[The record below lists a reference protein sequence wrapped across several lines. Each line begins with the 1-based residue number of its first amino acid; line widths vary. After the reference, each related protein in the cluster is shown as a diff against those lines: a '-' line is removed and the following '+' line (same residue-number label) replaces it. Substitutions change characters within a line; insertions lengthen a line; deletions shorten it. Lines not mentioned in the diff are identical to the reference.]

1 MNLEPI
7 DYDTQPANDIVRENR
22 LPGDPPTEWDINGW
36 GDPTIQGFGHDIS
49 INRGETIFFKI
60 KTDSTDY
67 RIDIYRMGYYGGMGA
82 RRVDTITPSV
92 KLPQHQPEGLRD
104 EATRLYDCGNWA
116 VSASWSA
123 PPDATSGIYFARLV
137 RQDSDPTGWR
147 ADNSQEGPAEAPVAS
162 PHAYGAL
169 GHGRLANA
177 LREPRASHIYFIVRH
192 DGGDADILFQTAD
205 TTWQAYNPYGGYCTY
220 GRVNPGFPRSIGIPP
235 RAYKVS
241 YNRPLKTRDYRA
253 VNMVF
258 NAEYPCVRWLE
269 ANGYD
274 VTYFTGVDSDRRGE
288 EIAKHRLFLS
298 VGHDEYWSLDQR
310 NHVEAARETGV
321 NLAFFSGNEVF
332 WKTRWES
339 SIDGEG
345 VPHRTLVTY
354 KETHD
359 NAKIDPVPDVWTGT
373 WRDPRPFNPEGPQPE
388 NALTGTIFT
397 VNAWRNDPLIV
408 PAKYA
413 NLRFWRNTEIAKLK
427 PGERA
432 VLLRGLLGHEWDE
445 DIDNGFRPPG
455 LFHLSETTIDNVPY
469 LQDNGTVYD
478 SGTATHR
485 LTLYRHENSNGVQ
498 QSLNKE
504 GHSGS
509 QPAALVFGA
518 GTIQWAW
525 GLDAHHDTETGIPP
539 ERANSSST
547 RVGVDLNGPDKNIQ
561 QATVN
566 LFADMGVQPQTLQ
579 ADLTPASASTD
590 TQPPTSTVHLPVDGA
605 TLPLGTL
612 IISGTAQD
620 TEGQVAGI
628 EVSVDNGLSWH
639 PASGCE
645 AWRYEWLPTAPGVV
659 TILSR
664 AVDDSGNLERPGEGV
679 TVTIHSAQ

>member
-1 MNLEPI
+1 MSLEST
-7 DYDTQPANDIVRENR
+7 DRHAQPTNDIVRENQ

-49 INRGETIFFKI
+49 INRGEMIFFKI

-82 RRVDTITPSV
+82 RRVDTIKPSV
-92 KLPQHQPEGLRD
+92 TLPQHQPEGLRD
-104 EATRLYDCGNWA
+104 EATHLYDCGNWEI
-116 VSASWSA
+116 SASWQA
-123 PPDATSGIYFARLV
+123 PSDATSGIYFARLV
-137 RQDSDPTGWR
+137 RQDADPASWR
-147 ADNSQEGPAEAPVAS
+147 ADNSQEGPAERPTAS

-177 LREPRASHIYFIVRH
+177 LREPRASHIYFVVRN
-192 DGGDADILFQTAD
+192 DGGDSDILFQTSD

-269 ANGYD
+269 ANGYN

-288 EIAKHRLFLS
+288 EIRKHRLFLS
-298 VGHDEYWSLDQR
+298 VGHDEYWSLEQR
-310 NHVEAARETGV
+310 QHVEAARDVGI

-332 WKTRWES
+332 WKTRWEP
-339 SIDGEG
+339 SIDREG

-359 NAKIDPVPDVWTGT
+359 NAKIDPVSDVWTGT
-373 WRDPRPFNPEGPQPE
+373 WRDSRPFNPEGPQPE

-413 NLRFWRNTEIAKLK
+413 NLRFWRNTEIPKLK
-427 PGERA
+427 PGESA
-432 VLLRGLLGHEWDE
+432 VLLKGLLGHEWDE

-469 LQDNGTVYD
+469 IQDNGTVYD
-478 SGTATHR
+478 SGTATHH
-485 LTLYRHENSNGVQ
+485 LTLYRHETSESAQ
-498 QSLNKE
+498 QPSKKE
-504 GHSGS
+504 GESPRG
-509 QPAALVFGA
+509 ALVFGA
-518 GTIQWAW
+518 GTVQWTW

-547 RVGVDLNGPDKNIQ
+547 RVGVDLNGPDTNIQ

-566 LFADMGVQPQTLQ
+566 LFADMDVQPQTLQ
-579 ADLTPASASTD
+579 DNLIPASASTD
-590 TQPPTSTVHLPVDGA
+590 VQPPTSTILVPADGA
-605 TLPLGTL
+605 TLPLETL

-620 TEGQVAGI
+620 TDGQVAAV

-639 PASGCE
+639 PASGRE
-645 AWRYEWLPTAPGVV
+645 AWSYEWLPAEPGAV

-664 AVDDSGNLERPGEGV
+664 AVDDSGNLERPRSGV
-679 TVTIHSAQ
+679 TVTIQPKQ

>member
-1 MNLEPI
+1 
-7 DYDTQPANDIVRENR
+7 
-22 LPGDPPTEWDINGW
+22 
-36 GDPTIQGFGHDIS
+36 
-49 INRGETIFFKI
+49 
-60 KTDSTDY
+60 
-67 RIDIYRMGYYGGMGA
+67 MGYYGGLGA
-82 RRVDTITPSV
+82 RRVDTVKPSV

-104 EATRLYDCGNWA
+104 ETTYLYDCGNWE
-116 VSASWSA
+116 VSASWQA
-123 PPDATSGIYFARLV
+123 PSDATSGIYFARLV

-147 ADNSQEGPAEAPVAS
+147 ADNSQEGPAEAPLPS

-177 LREPRASHIYFIVRH
+177 LREPRASHIYFVVRH
-192 DGGDADILFQTAD
+192 DGGDSDVLFQTAD

-258 NAEYPCVRWLE
+258 NAEYPFVRWLE
-269 ANGYD
+269 SNGYD
-274 VTYFTGVDSDRRGE
+274 VTYFTGVDSDRRGG
-288 EIAKHRLFLS
+288 EIRKHRLFLS

-310 NHVEAARETGV
+310 QHVEAARETGV
-321 NLAFFSGNEVF
+321 HLAFFSGNEVF
-332 WKTRWES
+332 WKTRWEP
-339 SIDGEG
+339 SIDAEG

-359 NAKIDPVPDVWTGT
+359 NAKIDPVADVWTGT

-413 NLRFWRNTEIAKLK
+413 NLRFWRNTDIAKLK

-432 VLLRGLLGHEWDE
+432 VLLKGLLGHEWDE
-445 DIDNGFRPPG
+445 DLDNGFRPPG

-469 LQDNGTVYD
+469 LQDNGSVYD
-478 SGTATHR
+478 SGTATHH
-485 LTLYRHENSNGVQ
+485 LTLYRHETP
-498 QSLNKE
+498 K
-504 GHSGS
+504 
-509 QPAALVFGA
+509 QPANRADNFASPRGALVFGA

-566 LFADMGVQPQTLQ
+566 LFADMGVQPQMLQ
-579 ADLTPASASTD
+579 EDLTQASASTD
-590 TQPPTSTVHLPVDGA
+590 EQPPTSTVHLPADGV
-605 TLPLGTL
+605 TLPLETL

-620 TEGQVAGI
+620 TDGQVAGV
-628 EVSVDNGLSWH
+628 EVSTDNGLSWH

-645 AWRYEWLPTAPGVV
+645 TWSYEWLPAQPGTV

-664 AVDDSGNLERPGEGV
+664 AVDDSGKLGMSWTRRDGHDSFCPVDASLCFGKLVDGLYDELIAIYNPCCQLCVVR
-679 TVTIHSAQ
+679 